1 MRGRFL
7 HKLLGI
13 GAAVFGVA
21 LAVRLFF
28 AWMFA
33 NAITSDHGVVCL
45 MVKHM
50 AEGRSFP
57 IFYYGQP
64 YMGSLEPMVS
74 ALIARIIGLSG
85 FAVNTGAALA
95 GALSV
100 LVVFVWSRRAFGLT
114 AGIASALFL
123 LIGSQHWCQFMSW
136 GYGGYALL
144 TLCSTTMLWQVW
156 ELMRRSEASPRAF
169 AWRAAWLGVVAGVG
183 WWTHPLILWA
193 LVASAVL
200 LVVRFVRRPPWGG
213 AIAGVAGFFVGSAPL
228 WIWNVFNNWKT
239 FGMLSGEGHPEW
251 RVGMGRFF
259 GYMLPALLDLNRAQ
273 RIWNLT
279 GGVVIGVLILMA
291 LLLAVR
297 LKRST
302 RDCAPLLCIVVIA
315 VFGAV
320 SVVLFGQSRFAL
332 LNTARYGLTLMP
344 LIAILIGAGVAALV
358 HWLPF
363 GLGWFPL
370 ALLVALQCVHI
381 PGYLRGRGEFA
392 AFEKNVE
399 VLGASLAADGVEAVY
414 TRYPV
419 RWGNYGLN
427 FLLREQFCFSDF
439 GGDRIRSYQETLE
452 FSEHLAV
459 LNDYQGISRLLKYGG
474 GEGFHRIISPRLHY
488 HAGFRAPT
496 LLSGTR
502 AAWRSDDLSAADGDA
517 LSDRN
522 ASTSV
527 VWPFPKGE
535 VKVVFELDQPTRLG
549 AVRLFSQTR
558 YYPGKIAMD
567 VLPEGAEGTWTN
579 VISETVASRLYWSGP
594 RAYWAGVGYRM
605 ELRSDVSYPVKAV
618 RLKMTPFRSSFDIVL
633 SEVDL
638 LTQDATRFD
647 GEESVELLKLTVST
661 NGVKRLY
668 ADRWV
673 VNAFMKDATPACL
686 VSAEPKIF
694 RHRQESLCDVE
705 LEPCEGDAFVVRQGE
720 MDPVVQLLLQQG
732 CSTVIEHIAPWDVI
746 RVTAVD
752 SEPAS
757 PVSLVWVGWTL
768 LDLAEKGD
776 VPVSSRKEND

>member
-50 AEGRSFP
+50 VEGRSFP
-57 IFYYGQP
+57 IFYYGQS

-123 LIGSQHWCQFMSW
+123 MIGSQHWCQFMSW

-156 ELMRRSEASPRAF
+156 ELMRRSEESPRAF

-291 LLLAVR
+291 LLLAVW

-302 RDCAPLLCIVVIA
+302 RDWAPLLCIVVIA
-315 VFGAV
+315 VFGVV

-358 HWLPF
+358 RWLPF
-363 GLGWFPL
+363 GLGWSPL

-392 AFEKNVE
+392 AFEKDAK

-414 TRYPV
+414 TLYSV
-419 RWGNYGLN
+419 RWANYGLN
-427 FLLREQFCFSDF
+427 FLLREKFCFSNF
-439 GGDRIRSYQETLE
+439 GDDRIVSYKEAIEL
-452 FSEHLAV
+452 SENIAV
-459 LNDYQGISRLLKYGG
+459 LNNNQGFSRLLKYGG
-474 GEGFHRIISPRLHY
+474 GEAFHRKISTRLHY
-488 HAGFRAPT
+488 HAGFRAPS

-502 AAWRSDDLSAADGDA
+502 AAWRCDDLSAANCDA
-517 LSDRN
+517 LSDYN

-527 VWPFPKGE
+527 VWPGSKG
-535 VKVVFELDQPTRLG
+535 VATLVLELDQPARVG

-594 RAYWAGVGYRM
+594 RVYWAGVGYRM
-605 ELRSDVSYPVKAV
+605 ELWPDISVPVRAI
-618 RLKMTPFRSSFDIVL
+618 RLRMTPFRNRFDVIL

-638 LTQDATRFD
+638 LVQDSEQFEGTPT
-647 GEESVELLKLTVST
+647 VELLKRTVSA

-673 VNAFMKDATPACL
+673 VNQFMKDANPPCL
-686 VSAEPKIF
+686 VSADPEIF
-694 RHRQESLCDVE
+694 ERRQESLCDVQ
-705 LEPCEGDAFVVRQGE
+705 LEPREGDAFVVLQGE
-720 MDPVVQLLLQQG
+720 MEPVVQLLLQQG
-732 CSTVIEHIAPWDVI
+732 CSTAIEHIAPWEVV

-752 SEPAS
+752 FEPAS
-757 PVSLVWVGWTL
+757 PVSLIWVGWTL
-768 LDLAEKGD
+768 LDRAEKVD